1 MAQITLEQ
9 AEQLGGGTGKYF
21 NLKQDEFKT
30 VRFLWDKWSE
40 VSAYAVHEVMY
51 ARQDGAKGFKTV
63 DCPKGVDQNAECKYC
78 AGELTNSDGKM
89 SARVGRVIIPVF
101 NLDDNCIQYWKRSTK
116 WVMGTLKPVLDEV
129 ANLPSIANQTFKI
142 KRTGSGMDTTYSVT
156 PVFNSQDNRTKASF
170 GELEDPFTIG
180 IISRYGEEN
189 NQNNQNQQAQQG
201 NAPTGYTQR
210 RTTEVF

>member
-78 AGELTNSDGKM
+78 AGELINSDGKL

-156 PVFNSQDNRTKASF
+156 PVFNSQDNRTKVSF

-180 IISRYGEEN
+180 IINRYGEEN
-189 NQNNQNQQAQQG
+189 NQNQQQGQQG

>member
-9 AEQLGGGTGKYF
+9 AEQLGGGSGKYF

-30 VRFLWDKWSE
+30 VRFLWDNWSE
-40 VSAYAVHEVMY
+40 VSAYAVHELMY
-51 ARQDGAKGFKTV
+51 VKQDGAKGFKTI
-63 DCPKGVDQNAECKYC
+63 DCPKGADQNAPCKYC
-78 AGELTNSDGKM
+78 EGEVKNSNDKL
-89 SARVGRVIIPVF
+89 SARVGRVIIPVY
-101 NLDDNCIQYWKRSTK
+101 NLDDDCIQYWKRSTK

-142 KRTGSGMDTTYSVT
+142 KRTGSGTDTTYSVT
-156 PVFNSQDNRTKASF
+156 AVLNAQDNRTKASF
-170 GELEDPFTIG
+170 GELEDPFTVG

-189 NQNNQNQQAQQG
+189 QQNQQGQQS

-210 RTTEVF
+210 RTTAVF